1 LSLADRS
8 CRPVARGTPP
18 LDAAQIAPL
27 AAQVP
32 RWTVEQGHRLRRA
45 FRFPD
50 FAMAL
55 AFVNS
60 IGAEAESQGHHPDL
74 ALGWGR
80 VEVTLTTHD
89 VGGLSEADFILAAR
103 IDRLAEAP
111 RAG

>member
-1 LSLADRS
+1 MSLADRI
-8 CRPVARGTPP
+8 CRPAARGAPP
-18 LDAAQIAPL
+18 LDAAQLAPL

-32 RWTVEQGHRLRRA
+32 RWTVEQGRCLRRA

-50 FAMAL
+50 FATAL

-60 IGAEAESQGHHPDL
+60 IGAEAEAQGHHPDL

-103 IDRLAEAP
+103 FDRLAAAQEA
-111 RAG
+111 G